1 MGADSVIY
9 DRGSGFTM
17 GFSLTPPSDQGW
29 EILVDLFA
37 ATLRG
42 VVASRIRYLML
53 DMLLGE

>member
-1 MGADSVIY
+1 M
-9 DRGSGFTM
+9 M

-29 EILVDLFA
+29 EISVDLFA
-37 ATLRG
+37 TTLWG